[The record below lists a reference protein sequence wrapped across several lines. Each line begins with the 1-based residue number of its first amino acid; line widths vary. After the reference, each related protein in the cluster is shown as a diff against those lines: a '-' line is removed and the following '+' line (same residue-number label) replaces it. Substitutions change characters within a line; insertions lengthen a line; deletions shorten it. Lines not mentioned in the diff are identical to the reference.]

1 MSREPVVDVVTRIQV
16 TWIRWQDE
24 LCGVKQQPEVC
35 NMNSELSMLS
45 REVVEGQR
53 STRE

>member
-1 MSREPVVDVVTRIQV
+1 MSCQPVVDVVTRIQV
-16 TWIRWQDE
+16 SCIGWQDE
-24 LCGVKQQPEVC
+24 LCGVQPEVC

-53 STRE
+53 SMRE